1 MVSNISILMMT
12 LSGIIALVLPVALA
26 IYLYKR
32 FQISLRALLV
42 GALVFFVFQM
52 TLRLPLLSWL
62 GQMEWYKNW
71 ALGQSWA
78 NYLYLSI
85 FLAISAGV
93 FEEVGRFLGYKY
105 LLRNELEW
113 KNGFAFGTGHGGIE
127 SILLVGMTMLNNI
140 IISQLINAGEFE
152 SQIGSKLP
160 AGVAQNIK
168 ESLINTPSWLFA
180 IGGLERILAMVIQI
194 GFSLLVL
201 KSVITKRYRYLVYA
215 VLIHVVVDI
224 PAGLYQ
230 MKVINIGVAEFIT
243 VIFAGAAFFWI
254 IKSRDAFKTE
264 LK

>member
-12 LSGIIALVLPVALA
+12 FSGIITLVLPVALA

-52 TLRLPLLSWL
+52 TLRLPFLSWL
-62 GQMEWYKNW
+62 AQMEWYKNW
-71 ALGQSWA
+71 VLGQSWVHQ
-78 NYLYLSI
+78 LYLSI
-85 FLAISAGV
+85 FLGVSAGV
-93 FEEVGRFLGYKY
+93 FEEIGRFLGYKY

-113 KNGFAFGTGHGGIE
+113 KNGLAFGTGHGGIE
-127 SILLVGMTMLNNI
+127 SILLVGMTMINNI
-140 IISQLINAGEFE
+140 MLSQLINAGKFE

-168 ESLINTPSWLFA
+168 ETLINTPSWLFLM
-180 IGGLERILAMVIQI
+180 GGLERILAIIIQI

-201 KSVITKRYRYLVYA
+201 KGVMTKRYRYLIYA
-215 VLIHVVVDI
+215 VLLHAVVDI

-230 MKVINIGVAEFIT
+230 MKVINVGAAEFIT
-243 VIFAGAAFFWI
+243 SIFAGVAFFWI
-254 IKSRDAFKTE
+254 IKSKDTFKTE
-264 LK
+264 LE

>member
-1 MVSNISILMMT
+1 MVSNISILTMT
-12 LSGIIALVLPVALA
+12 LSVIIALVLPVALA

-62 GQMEWYKNW
+62 GQMEWYRNLV
-71 ALGQSWA
+71 LGQSWV
-78 NYLYLSI
+78 NYLYLSV

-93 FEEVGRFLGYKY
+93 FEEVGRFLGFKY

-113 KNGFAFGTGHGGIE
+113 KNGLAFGTGHGGIE

-152 SQIGSKLP
+152 SQIGSKIP
-160 AGVAQNIK
+160 AAVAQSIK

-180 IGGLERILAMVIQI
+180 MGGLERILAVIIQI
-194 GFSLLVL
+194 SFSLLVL
-201 KSVITKRYRYLVYA
+201 KGVMTKRYRYLIYA
-215 VLIHVVVDI
+215 VLLHTVVDI

-230 MKVINIGVAEFIT
+230 MKVINIGIAEFIT
-243 VIFAGAAFFWI
+243 AIFAGIAFFWI
-254 IKSRDAFKTE
+254 FKSKDTFKTE
-264 LK
+264 L